1 METAEITANPET
13 AGPEQG
19 LAAQCSEALT
29 LARQV
34 ATALREGISASQFLP
49 LLRREAHLS
58 RQVRAEIAR
67 LSADPDQTTAVDRDA
82 SLVQLRAWVDQTREN
97 HRLLSSRGIRLS
109 GPGPYRYRASRP

>member
-1 METAEITANPET
+1 METADTTAHPDRARAEHD
-13 AGPEQG
+13 

-29 LARQV
+29 LSLQV
-34 ATALREGISASQFLP
+34 ADALRQGMPAAQFLP

-58 RQVRAEIAR
+58 RQVHAEIAR
-67 LSADPDQTTAVDRDA
+67 LSADPGQTTAADRDA

-97 HRLLSSRGIRLS
+97 HRLLSCRGIRLS